1 MAEPHTLEYTELT
14 TRIQTMN
21 KAIYYIIRIT
31 TGGSVRAR
39 KLTPMHIHRQHE
51 MEPLLEALGLSTKQR
66 QPSESYRE
74 QRQRTMTEA
83 QFLVQQHFVLDKTR
97 YHTIPFPLLL

>member
-1 MAEPHTLEYTELT
+1 MSLSLNISKQREERRKAMAEPHTLEYTELT

-66 QPSESYRE
+66 KPP
-74 QRQRTMTEA
+74 
-83 QFLVQQHFVLDKTR
+83 KTC
-97 YHTIPFPLLL
+97 TK